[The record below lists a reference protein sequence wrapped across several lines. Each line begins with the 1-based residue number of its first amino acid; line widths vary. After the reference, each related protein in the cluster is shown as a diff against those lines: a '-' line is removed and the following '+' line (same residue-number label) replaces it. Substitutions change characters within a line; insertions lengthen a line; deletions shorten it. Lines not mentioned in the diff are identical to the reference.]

1 MQSASF
7 YVSLKA
13 EEAGDVAPTFSAGL
27 AVASQ
32 AERRA
37 IMHAR
42 LRALQRPRAKD
53 EKQRMLTLFATD
65 CCFIVLKEPFEVPD
79 ESIVV
84 LPYPLLVQE
93 IQHFYESTV
102 PNQGSLHDM
111 VQDIMRSTQDTLG
124 RDSLSRVKRAGEL
137 KQRLS
142 QFETLLDRCPMES
155 FALAIAPGQA
165 FTFGNFL
172 EGACAGFDGDPE
184 MDVAPLRMG
193 LSLFITN
200 SGYCE
205 ELAVFTAGFHGDR
218 LKHALLRLERYVY
231 LTLHDASEKLQL
243 ALHNVKLAHDTALLV
258 GSVVPQPVRNEGA
271 LLFDKLNNPNLPDDG
286 PKFGSDMHTKQE
298 LLKDFLEIGHV
309 RGIVMD
315 RTHART
321 PVCATVLRRLP
332 SGVKPHESHWTERE
346 RERAS
351 LGAVSNMTT
360 ENLIEHQDLD
370 RFATLALATPGRALQ
385 DSDSLDALVASVF
398 AGQRQAYQGLRAQL
412 DGRMRA
418 WLVAMLA
425 HMLPTAYRS
434 RGLVALSNG
443 TVGPKGDFQ
452 GVADTGPQLPD
463 HAFAVKHLPL
473 PYPRTTAAQVL
484 DAFKDPF
491 FLPTSSFNK
500 IVGDQ
505 NWTEATVRNFLF
517 MLGRT
522 RFPVGAHD
530 NLQVTLLLQGVAG
543 CGKSTFVLMLEQ
555 LLQPRDVASLM
566 TRAEGT
572 FGLRWMAELFVAI
585 GSDLGADWRLE
596 AGDFLMMVSGDVGSF
611 AQKYK
616 GTAQLAFGPQ
626 MFLCTNV
633 FIDVSSPHS
642 PSPSPSPSP
651 STVVCFSVFE
661 DGHGH
666 ELHPARGALLDGDQ
680 PGSARPELAGAVL
693 AKRHA
698 DHARQDAQSVL

>member
-7 YVSLKA
+7 FVSLKA
-13 EEAGDVAPTFSAGL
+13 EEVSDVAPTFSAGL
-27 AVASQ
+27 AIASP

-37 IMHAR
+37 IMHKR
-42 LRALQRPRAKD
+42 LKALQRPRAKD
-53 EKQRMLTLFATD
+53 EKQRMQALFATD
-65 CCFIVLKEPFEVPD
+65 CCFVVLKDPFEVPD
-79 ESIVV
+79 EGIVV

-93 IQHFYESTV
+93 IQDFYESTV
-102 PNQGSLHDM
+102 PNQGSLQDM
-111 VQDIMRSTQDTLG
+111 VQDVMRCTQDTLG

-137 KQRLS
+137 RQRLS

-172 EGACAGFDGDPE
+172 DGACAGFDGQPE
-184 MDVAPLRMG
+184 MGIAPRCMG
-193 LSLFITN
+193 LSLFVTN

-205 ELAVFTAGFHGDR
+205 ELAVFTAGFGGDR

-231 LTLHDASEKLQL
+231 LTLHDASDQLHL
-243 ALHNVKLAHDTALLV
+243 ALHNVKLAHDTAMLI
-258 GSVVPQPVRNEGA
+258 GSVVPQPVQNEGL
-271 LLFDKLNNPNLPDDG
+271 LLFDKLNNPNLPPDG
-286 PKFGSDMHTKQE
+286 PSFGSDMHTKQE

-309 RGIVMD
+309 RGLVMD

-321 PVCATVLRRLP
+321 PVPATVLRRLP
-332 SGVKPHESHWTERE
+332 SGVGPHESHLTEAERE
-346 RERAS
+346 RGS
-351 LGAVSNMTT
+351 LMHMTT
-360 ENLIEHQDLD
+360 ENLVEHQDLD
-370 RFATLALATPGRALQ
+370 RGATLALATPGRALQ
-385 DSDSLDALVASVF
+385 DSDSLDAHVASVF
-398 AGQRQAYQGLRAQL
+398 AGRRQAYQGLCAQL

-418 WLVAMLA
+418 WLVTMLA
-425 HMLPTAYRS
+425 HMLPTAFRS

-463 HAFAVKHLPL
+463 HAFAVKYLPQ
-473 PYPRTTAAQVL
+473 PYPRTTSAQVL

-633 FIDVSSPHS
+633 FIDVSSLS
-642 PSPSPSPSP
+642 PSPSFSPCLS
-651 STVVCFSVFE
+651 SSLS
-661 DGHGH
+661 
-666 ELHPARGALLDGDQ
+666 ELCLCC
-680 PGSARPELAGAVL
+680 
-693 AKRHA
+693 
-698 DHARQDAQSVL
+698 